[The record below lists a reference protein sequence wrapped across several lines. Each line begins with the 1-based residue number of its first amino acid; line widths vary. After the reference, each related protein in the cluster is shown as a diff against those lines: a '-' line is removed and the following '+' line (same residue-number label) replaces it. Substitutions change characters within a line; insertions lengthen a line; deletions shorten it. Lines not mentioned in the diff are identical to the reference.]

1 MGTTNT
7 EMQICNNSIM
17 NQGMS
22 RLMKRVFIFES
33 DQSVW
38 RFTLIT
44 HSHEP
49 LSLDRR
55 NGRQWDTKASWCLE
69 GTFTYSCI
77 HWASGGLVCV
87 CVFIDLCLP
96 PCCLAQPAA
105 LIEFTENKW
114 PLMKL
119 ITMYTVRAHTNG
131 PVGETPAA
139 DSKRKHMVLKNQRRT
154 LQRYSIV
161 LSGCEGKQ

>member
-1 MGTTNT
+1 MYFFFTRVDDTHSEICISTKVLFTHLICAKNRFYIAQTASKCMGTANT

-17 NQGMS
+17 SQSMS
-22 RLMKRVFIFES
+22 RLMQRVFIFES

-55 NGRQWDTKASWCLE
+55 NGRQWDTKASWCLG

-96 PCCLAQPAA
+96 PAV
-105 LIEFTENKW
+105 W
-114 PLMKL
+114 P
-119 ITMYTVRAHTNG
+119 
-131 PVGETPAA
+131 
-139 DSKRKHMVLKNQRRT
+139 S
-154 LQRYSIV
+154 LQR
-161 LSGCEGKQ
+161 